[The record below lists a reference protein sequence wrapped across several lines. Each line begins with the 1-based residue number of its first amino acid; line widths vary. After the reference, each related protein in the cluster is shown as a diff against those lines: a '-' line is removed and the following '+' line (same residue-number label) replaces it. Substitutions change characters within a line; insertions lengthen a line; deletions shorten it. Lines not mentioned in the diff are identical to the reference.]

1 MENSSTDKSEV
12 CVDAAEVDSE
22 EMTEDMETKHMLE
35 HDPSFS
41 NSCIECRICQVEDS
55 IDEME
60 SPCRCNGTLKFA
72 HRDCIQQ
79 WINLSYKTT
88 CEICNQPYEGGYT
101 IPVPPPAPP
110 PRQPTRREAL
120 DTIRA
125 RRAHV
130 AVDAEVYRARLNAA
144 NSAILGRSF
153 VCRIAPVILAIF
165 FCVLIGY
172 LFIHHRHNE

>member
-12 CVDAAEVDSE
+12 SVDAAEVDSE

-35 HDPSFS
+35 QDPSFS

-101 IPVPPPAPP
+101 IPVLPPAPP

-153 VCRIAPVILAIF
+153 VRRIAPVILAIF
-165 FCVLIGY
+165 LCVLVGY